1 MDPSHRSNQYQCIVS
16 SSSSVLI
23 WDQSKEPR
31 GIVLHVLLQ
40 EEHKMSYLES
50 IYHLQIHKGL
60 REQLCRDFPL
70 KVCTSLYRQEC
81 KSLYYF
87 FHISSSHEWCL
98 SRSKAW
104 RLQDCSRKIMTR
116 IQCKNQ
122 AVQDLHRLLS
132 KYSRRYNG
140 SLCKCWNQLF
150 VMNSVEE
157 QHRSLLASMRRYY
170 NVKPMVGCRTSIK
183 KE

>member
-1 MDPSHRSNQYQCIVS
+1 MLTS
-16 SSSSVLI
+16 S
-23 WDQSKEPR
+23 QSKEPR
-31 GIVLHVLLQ
+31 GMTVHDLMLTVR
-40 EEHKMSYLES
+40 KKSCLEL
-50 IYHLQIHKGL
+50 YGHLQIHKGL
-60 REQLCRDFPL
+60 IEQLCRDFPP

-81 KSLYYF
+81 KSLYYSL
-87 FHISSSHEWCL
+87 HISSSHEWCW
-98 SRSKAW
+98 SRSKAL

-150 VMNSVEE
+150 VMYSVEE
-157 QHRSLLASMRRYY
+157 QHRSLLASKRRYY